1 MIAGIDL
8 GASFIKAVVLD
19 HRHHVINQ
27 RQAPTRDDH
36 HTSGWMK
43 EVAKMVFGLVEDYPE
58 IQLVGMSAPGIPSED
73 NSRIQ
78 FMPGRLSGL
87 EGHDW
92 ADYLGYPVF
101 ILNDANAAMLAESR
115 LGVAQGYDPVILLTL
130 GTGVGGSIL
139 INGQLFTG
147 YKQVGGHL
155 GHLSVNM
162 HSQVRSITGM
172 PGSLEDAIGEAS
184 LSRRTKGSFHSTL
197 DLINSME
204 QGNEEAKA
212 VWNESVKALA
222 IGLAALGNIISPQL
236 VILGGGI
243 VAAGDILLDPLKAY
257 LDEYEWRPGG
267 KQFELKI
274 ATAGSYAGAI
284 GAGIFAS
291 EKNKL

>member
-19 HRHHVINQ
+19 DHYHILTQ
-27 RQAPTRDDH
+27 RQTPTNDDH
-36 HTSGWMK
+36 LTSAWMK
-43 EVAKMVFGLVEDYPE
+43 EVGNMFSGLVQDYPE
-58 IQLVGMSAPGIPSED
+58 ITMVGMSAPGIPSID

-78 FMPGRLSGL
+78 FMPGRLPGL

-92 ADYLGYPVF
+92 AAYLGYPTF
-101 ILNDANAAMLAESR
+101 ILNDANAAMLAESK
-115 LGVAQGYDPVILLTL
+115 LGVARGYDPVILLTL

-139 INGQLFTG
+139 INGRLFTG

-155 GHLSVNM
+155 GHLTVDM
-162 HSQVRSITGM
+162 HSKVKSITGM

-184 LSRRTKGSFHSTL
+184 LSHRTKGLYHSTK
-197 DLINSME
+197 DLITDVKLGDE
-204 QGNEEAKA
+204 PAKKI
-212 VWNESVKALA
+212 WTDSVFALA

-236 VILGGGI
+236 VVLGGGI
-243 VAAGDILLDPLKAY
+243 VSAGDLLLDPLSEF
-257 LDEYEWRPGG
+257 LNEYEWRPGG
-267 KQFELKI
+267 KQFELKL

-291 EKNKL
+291 EKLNI